1 MPSREA
7 SCLVAYRCTTRC
19 CRTGPDVDAFEGASN
34 AELKPRKVEG
44 TMAFMFETRFPQRI
58 TAYAAASEA
67 LQKGYGSYG
76 HHLKKYFNPNSP

>member
-1 MPSREA
+1 
-7 SCLVAYRCTTRC
+7 
-19 CRTGPDVDAFEGASN
+19 
-34 AELKPRKVEG
+34 
-44 TMAFMFETRFPQRI
+44 MAFMFETRFPQRI